1 MSVLAAL
8 AEAGLQYPQP
18 VAQLP
23 VTPASGVQHP
33 LLASTVTLIHIVHEN
48 MNKYREKTK
57 LIGASQGK
65 IGILFPE
72 KGNEGQREENCL
84 FGENLCIIINWC
96 LFLSGV
102 ANVLCGSI

>member
-33 LLASTVTLIHIVHEN
+33 LLASTGTLIHIVHEN
-48 MNKYREKTK
+48 MNKHREKTK
-57 LIGASQGK
+57 LKDVGCV
-65 IGILFPE
+65 PRE
-72 KGNEGQREENCL
+72 NWDTVPRKGE
-84 FGENLCIIINWC
+84 
-96 LFLSGV
+96 
-102 ANVLCGSI
+102 